1 MDPPRHAC
9 RGRPM
14 VCPGPCNPLKAH
26 HHHHHRRHHRHKPD
40 VTGIAMSGRD
50 ISLPDEF
57 SQISLLRSLRTDT
70 SVTSATSTDNTSI
83 SRTSSSTRITLIRIP
98 KSPRSKE
105 TDVRTTPA
113 IVQQI
118 LSPGRLEMF
127 EEPLKPKTVTRVKKV
142 ESPVPTKTMS
152 YPEETAV
159 RTPAY
164 QEPRTPES
172 RSLNYVTC
180 AIMIRL
186 NGLMP
191 KRVSPLFLCLTILL
205 IYAGIHVLLAVIAW
219 RTPAYQFFVSS
230 QICGVLAFLM
240 WRLTGTILIWAAR
253 IDNTAR

>member
-1 MDPPRHAC
+1 
-9 RGRPM
+9 M

-40 VTGIAMSGRD
+40 VTEIAMTGRD

-83 SRTSSSTRITLIRIP
+83 SRTLSSTRITLISIP
-98 KSPRSKE
+98 KSLRSKE
-105 TDVRTTPA
+105 TDAPA

-118 LSPGRLEMF
+118 LSPERLEML
-127 EEPLKPKTVTRVKKV
+127 EEPLKPKTETRAKKV
-142 ESPVPTKTMS
+142 ESPGTIS
-152 YPEETAV
+152 CPEKTAV
-159 RTPAY
+159 ETPTY

-172 RSLNYVTC
+172 RSLNNVTC

-186 NGLMP
+186 NRLMP

-240 WRLTGTILIWAAR
+240 WRLTGTILI
-253 IDNTAR
+253 